1 MKPYRLWVCAAL
13 LLPRLLLAH
22 GDEDHG
28 AAAAAP
34 AAPAARPLRVEAASE
49 AFELVGQLQNDKLVL
64 HLDRFATNEPVTG
77 AAIDVEGGP
86 LKPVTTTEHD
96 GVYSIPAAALAVP
109 GTHALVFTVRSGA
122 VTDLLT
128 GDLVVAEPPA
138 AAAAAHLL
146 PTRWIV
152 AVLVVLL
159 VAGAAVF
166 AWRRRRIR
174 GNRTD
179 RLAGA
184 LR

>member
-1 MKPYRLWVCAAL
+1 MTWLFGLILVLAL
-13 LLPRLLLAH
+13 LPVSVVA
-22 GDEDHG
+22 DEGHG
-28 AAAAAP
+28 APPSAP
-34 AAPAARPLRVEAASE
+34 HTALAPRVEAHSE
-49 AFELVGQLQNDKLVL
+49 SFELVGMLEGGKLTL
-64 HLDRFATNEPVTG
+64 YLDRFATNEPVTG

-146 PTRWIV
+146 PTRRIV

-179 RLAGA
+179 RLSGA